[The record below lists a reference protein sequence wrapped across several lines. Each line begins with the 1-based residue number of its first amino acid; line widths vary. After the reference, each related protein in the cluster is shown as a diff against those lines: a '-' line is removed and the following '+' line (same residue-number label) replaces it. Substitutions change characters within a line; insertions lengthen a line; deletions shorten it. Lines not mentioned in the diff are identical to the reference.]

1 MTAYFSSSI
10 EHKMLLETSPRSRWV
25 YTKRDENSKL
35 QPQELRL
42 RNFVENFPGL
52 GVQFIEVKKYVRQK
66 MGFLRDFQE

>member
-1 MTAYFSSSI
+1 MTAFFSSSI
-10 EHKMLLETSPRSRWV
+10 EHKMLLAITPRSGWV
-25 YTKRDENSKL
+25 YTKIGENSKI

-42 RNFVENFPGL
+42 RNFVEKFPGL